1 MLDDEFSRSKL
12 ISTTPPLP
20 QSRGRLGWQGMTPM
34 PTRVFIEGKPIALP
48 TPVTS
53 AEAPNLRPVSNAA
66 MASGKLVRL
75 PILGRIS

>member
-1 MLDDEFSRSKL
+1 ML
-12 ISTTPPLP
+12 
-20 QSRGRLGWQGMTPM
+20 
-34 PTRVFIEGKPIALP
+34 TRVFIEGKPIALP